1 MMDKNFLFHFK
12 INHNYKKF
20 FYHIILSSVPLV
32 HSIGQ
37 PNLFENGKHWRT
49 PRRKRFTLRLFRLF
63 VQGDRNNKQ
72 ASSVS
77 LRAGKS
83 MSTGYASLLL
93 RFGRISMF
101 DGSMQINRLSPNQK
115 YLPQL
120 CRGKLYRSR
129 RVLKQN
135 FLTFSHSID
144 RYDFLFL
151 KTSFISDYVSASLNR
166 KKYGLY
172 FLYLDIHTDF

>member
-49 PRRKRFTLRLFRLF
+49 PRRKRFILRLFRLF

-101 DGSMQINRLSPNQK
+101 DGSMQINRLSPNPKIFATTLQGEIISIEK
-115 YLPQL
+115 SF
-120 CRGKLYRSR
+120 KTEFF
-129 RVLKQN
+129 N
-135 FLTFSHSID
+135 F
-144 RYDFLFL
+144 
-151 KTSFISDYVSASLNR
+151 
-166 KKYGLY
+166 
-172 FLYLDIHTDF
+172 